1 MSRLTT
7 RTFAPPAAPMAQLR
21 QASTNGA
28 PALSLRQAS
37 TDALDEMYEVV
48 AGLVAKTNTRSAL
61 HQHNSR
67 HVSEV
72 FMTSG
77 QFRQMHRDNPQQL
90 VEKIVEAIEKYEH
103 SDAQLNF

>member
-1 MSRLTT
+1 MSRL
-7 RTFAPPAAPMAQLR
+7 LR
-21 QASTNGA
+21 QPSTNGE
-28 PALSLRQAS
+28 PLLSLRQAS

-48 AGLVAKTNTRSAL
+48 AGLVAKTNTRGPL

-67 HVSEV
+67 YIEKV

-77 QFRQMHRDNPQQL
+77 EFRQMHRDNPQQL
-90 VEKIVEAIEKYEH
+90 IEKIVDAIEKYEH